1 MSDDCRDFIDR
12 SNSVTTHLCGQP
24 MSAER
29 IADNFALYGLKNRV
43 TALEKFDNELR
54 GEIDGSPHTLRRR
67 AELIALR
74 RRMGSLH
81 EALRNAGR

>member
-1 MSDDCRDFIDR
+1 MSDDCRDFIER
-12 SNSVTTHLCGQP
+12 SNSIASHLYGQP

-29 IADNFALYGLKNRV
+29 VADNFALYGLENRV
-43 TALEKFDNELR
+43 ATLENFDNELR

-74 RRMGSLH
+74 RRMGSVH